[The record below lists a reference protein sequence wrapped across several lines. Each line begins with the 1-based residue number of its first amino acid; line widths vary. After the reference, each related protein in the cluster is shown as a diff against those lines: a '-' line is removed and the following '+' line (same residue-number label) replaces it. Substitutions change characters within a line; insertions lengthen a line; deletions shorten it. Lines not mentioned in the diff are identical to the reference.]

1 MARKLTTSLQRSGW
15 RFLRERTLKAHTER
29 DVYSDA
35 PSALLRQ
42 EKGVLSG
49 LAITTF
55 ITIIAVLLAVMVP
68 KPTLGKDTFFYT
80 KNGGRFLLINNVL
93 HPVTN
98 VASARLI
105 VGKPIKA
112 TTVNDDALQGVPVGN
127 MVGLPSAPDI
137 LTTGTVAPRW
147 SVCSQDNDNA
157 LTLTVNEPTSLYVT
171 DRGFGV
177 ASSVSTIVRET
188 TSEGDT
194 VFWILDK
201 AGKREYNPKDTML
214 NAALGIHSS
223 ILNKVVDV
231 DSRFLKALPTLP
243 SLSAPSVKKWG
254 GKSKV
259 VDANIGDIRRVA
271 LNPDIWVLVG
281 ETGLQQVKYTTARA
295 LGGDV
300 NTPYIQTAEWA
311 NSHHVKIF
319 DDSGFPDS
327 IPHWAQGN
335 VVCYTASTGGVFLR
349 TYQTLPPVFTNTV
362 TPTVQGVYV
371 TPLTVGVWAKVER
384 STTVASAQVGEV
396 YIAPDGTYYAI
407 GHGEENQNIPAMLG
421 LEHQHSIPEYM
432 LPLLVKGD
440 TLSPQAA
447 QQTTQTQQ

>member
-42 EKGVLSG
+42 EKGLLSG
-49 LAITTF
+49 LAVTTF

-112 TTVNDDALQGVPVGN
+112 TTVNDDALRGVPVGN

-171 DRGFGV
+171 DRGFGA
-177 ASSVSTIVRET
+177 ASSVSTICLLY
-188 TSEGDT
+188 TSD
-194 VFWILDK
+194 
-201 AGKREYNPKDTML
+201 
-214 NAALGIHSS
+214 AA
-223 ILNKVVDV
+223 D
-231 DSRFLKALPTLP
+231 
-243 SLSAPSVKKWG
+243 
-254 GKSKV
+254 
-259 VDANIGDIRRVA
+259 
-271 LNPDIWVLVG
+271 
-281 ETGLQQVKYTTARA
+281 E
-295 LGGDV
+295 
-300 NTPYIQTAEWA
+300 
-311 NSHHVKIF
+311 
-319 DDSGFPDS
+319 
-327 IPHWAQGN
+327 
-335 VVCYTASTGGVFLR
+335 
-349 TYQTLPPVFTNTV
+349 
-362 TPTVQGVYV
+362 
-371 TPLTVGVWAKVER
+371 
-384 STTVASAQVGEV
+384 
-396 YIAPDGTYYAI
+396 
-407 GHGEENQNIPAMLG
+407 
-421 LEHQHSIPEYM
+421 
-432 LPLLVKGD
+432 
-440 TLSPQAA
+440 
-447 QQTTQTQQ
+447 